1 MLKKIVITLG
11 IVLVVLLASA
21 AIIPLVFKKEIVA
34 KVKTSINDQINAK
47 VDFKEFDLSLISSFP
62 NLGIKLNN
70 LTVVGTDSFAMDTL
84 ANIKQ
89 LQLNLNLMSVINGGT
104 YEINSVNLDEPT
116 IYLKVLKSGKANWD
130 IMKPDSTATS
140 TVV

>member
-1 MLKKIVITLG
+1 MLKKIFITLG

-21 AIIPLVFKKEIVA
+21 AIIPMVFKKEIVA
-34 KVKTSINDQINAK
+34 KVKSSINNQLTAK

-89 LQLNLNLMSVINGGT
+89 LQLNLNLM
-104 YEINSVNLDEPT
+104 ECL
-116 IYLKVLKSGKANWD
+116 YLNH
-130 IMKPDSTATS
+130 
-140 TVV
+140 